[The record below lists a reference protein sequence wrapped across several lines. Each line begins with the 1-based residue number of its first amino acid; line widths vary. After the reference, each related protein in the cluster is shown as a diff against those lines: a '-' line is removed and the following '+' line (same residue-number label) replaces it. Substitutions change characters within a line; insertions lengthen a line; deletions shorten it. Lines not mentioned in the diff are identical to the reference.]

1 MIVDRFGMSVT
12 TNRYTLLETTP
23 TITPTLTATVA
34 GFTVTGNLAYE
45 RNSGFGAELRA
56 YKYAVNITG
65 TGIESIGAYV
75 SVSSP
80 ALPSVLVP
88 IAGLPPVYLVSSVT
102 LSLNRSTQLNA
113 LPPYNIILANLDTG
127 LNENPLGDAVVGD
140 LSSDG
145 HYPIDG
151 LFGVY
156 GSSAISLFDTD
167 DINVAPNLVINHI
180 APITLQSGGLFT
192 VALAAPAYGY
202 FQGDSLI
209 DLIAYSS
216 GRRAN
221 FRFCRL
227 TAPVCCCRRGRSC
240 HLIPEVSPLI
250 CPSIT
255 EWREAITQQPACGHC
270 SRPTNRLL

>member
-127 LNENPLGDAVVGD
+127 LNENPLGDAG
-140 LSSDG
+140 
-145 HYPIDG
+145 
-151 LFGVY
+151 
-156 GSSAISLFDTD
+156 
-167 DINVAPNLVINHI
+167 
-180 APITLQSGGLFT
+180 
-192 VALAAPAYGY
+192 
-202 FQGDSLI
+202 
-209 DLIAYSS
+209 
-216 GRRAN
+216 
-221 FRFCRL
+221 
-227 TAPVCCCRRGRSC
+227 CRR
-240 HLIPEVSPLI
+240 LIE
-250 CPSIT
+250 
-255 EWREAITQQPACGHC
+255 
-270 SRPTNRLL
+270 

>member
-1 MIVDRFGMSVT
+1 M
-12 TNRYTLLETTP
+12 
-23 TITPTLTATVA
+23 
-34 GFTVTGNLAYE
+34 
-45 RNSGFGAELRA
+45 
-56 YKYAVNITG
+56 
-65 TGIESIGAYV
+65 
-75 SVSSP
+75 
-80 ALPSVLVP
+80 
-88 IAGLPPVYLVSSVT
+88 T

-216 GRRAN
+216 GAASE
-221 FRFCRL
+221 L
-227 TAPVCCCRRGRSC
+227 SLLPPYGAVCCCRRGRSC